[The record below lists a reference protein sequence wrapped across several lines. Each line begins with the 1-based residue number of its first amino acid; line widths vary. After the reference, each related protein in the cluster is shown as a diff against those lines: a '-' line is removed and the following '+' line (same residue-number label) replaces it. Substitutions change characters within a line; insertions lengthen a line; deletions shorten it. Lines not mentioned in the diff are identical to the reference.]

1 MTVADWLIVAAIVLS
16 SVQAA
21 AQGFFTEAFALAGTV
36 IGFLVAAW
44 EYPWLA
50 DGVLS
55 SVNPRWVADIV
66 SFFVV
71 FVAIALL
78 AGIAGR
84 ITSWAVREAGLKWM
98 DRFLGAVFGF
108 VRGLLVVM
116 VVCLATAAF
125 APGARWLTQSSMAP
139 YFLTVGRAAT
149 WLTPADIRARVR
161 DGIQLLHH
169 AKDQAE
175 DAAAHGKPS
184 SAVAPAPNAQG
195 SGK

>member
-66 SFFVV
+66 SFFVI

-108 VRGLLVVM
+108 VRGLLVVT

-125 APGARWLTQSSMAP
+125 APGARWLSQSSMAP

-161 DGIQLLHH
+161 DGIELLHH

-175 DAAAHGKPS
+175 DAAHEKPS
-184 SAVAPAPNAQG
+184 SAVAPAPTPQS

>member
-1 MTVADWLIVAAIVLS
+1 MTIADWLIVAAIVLS

-50 DGVLS
+50 DGILS
-55 SVNPRWVADIV
+55 SVNPRWVADIIA
-66 SFFVV
+66 FFVI

-108 VRGLLVVM
+108 VRGLLVVT

-125 APGARWLTQSSMAP
+125 APGARWLSQSSMAP

-161 DGIQLLHH
+161 DGIQMLHH

-175 DAAAHGKPS
+175 DAAHGKPS
-184 SAVAPAPNAQG
+184 SAVAPASNSQG

>member
-16 SVQAA
+16 CIQAA
-21 AQGFFTEAFALAGTV
+21 AQGFFTETFALAGTV

-66 SFFVV
+66 GFFVI

-98 DRFLGAVFGF
+98 DRFLGAVFGV
-108 VRGLLVVM
+108 VRGLLVVT

-125 APGARWLTQSSMAP
+125 APGARWLNQSSLAP
-139 YFLTVGRAAT
+139 YFLVVGRAAT
-149 WLTPADIRARVR
+149 WLTPADIRARVH
-161 DGIQLLHH
+161 DGMNLLHH

-175 DAAAHGKPS
+175 DAAHGKPS
-184 SAVAPAPNAQG
+184 PAVAPPVG
-195 SGK
+195 PVSSGK

>member
-16 SVQAA
+16 CVQAA

-66 SFFVV
+66 AFFVI

-98 DRFLGAVFGF
+98 DRFLGAVFGV
-108 VRGLLVVM
+108 VRGFLVVT

-125 APGARWLTQSSMAP
+125 APGAHWLSQSSLAP
-139 YFLTVGRAAT
+139 YFLVVGRAAT
-149 WLTPADIRARVR
+149 WLTPADIRARVH
-161 DGIQLLHH
+161 DGMNLLHH
-169 AKDQAE
+169 AKDQTE
-175 DAAAHGKPS
+175 DAAHGKPS
-184 SAVAPAPNAQG
+184 SAIAPPPG
-195 SGK
+195 PTSSGK

>member
-1 MTVADWLIVAAIVLS
+1 MLRQLCSLPYRPQLKAFSPRLLPWL
-16 SVQAA
+16 
-21 AQGFFTEAFALAGTV
+21 EPV

-66 SFFVV
+66 SFFVI

-108 VRGLLVVM
+108 VRGLLVVT

-125 APGARWLTQSSMAP
+125 APGARLAEPVFRGPLFFGCGQSCYLA
-139 YFLTVGRAAT
+139 
-149 WLTPADIRARVR
+149 
-161 DGIQLLHH
+161 H
-169 AKDQAE
+169 A
-175 DAAAHGKPS
+175 G
-184 SAVAPAPNAQG
+184 
-195 SGK
+195 